1 MECGEQ
7 YVEWIIVMLLSSV
20 VLLDLMEV
28 SIFLGIYNFC
38 IILNL
43 LQ

>member
-7 YVEWIIVMLLSSV
+7 YVEWIIMKLLSSV

-28 SIFLGIYNFC
+28 QIFLGGLIYNFF
-38 IILNL
+38 NS
-43 LQ
+43 LQY

>member
-7 YVEWIIVMLLSSV
+7 YVEWIMVMLLSSV

-28 SIFLGIYNFC
+28 SIFYGV
-38 IILNL
+38 IILCTLNL